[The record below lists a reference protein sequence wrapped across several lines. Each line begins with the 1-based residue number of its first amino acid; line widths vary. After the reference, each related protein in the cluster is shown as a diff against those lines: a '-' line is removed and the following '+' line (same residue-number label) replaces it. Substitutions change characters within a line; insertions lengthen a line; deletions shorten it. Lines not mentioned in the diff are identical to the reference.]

1 MSKVI
6 TTLVVSTFQ
15 AVCALAV
22 VIGLILA
29 ARLLGDLTSLPY
41 LTFGVVVVTAIF
53 LLNTLV
59 KTLPEVFVFNPQMQ
73 PADMRQLGLTMLA
86 FFALLHFYPN
96 QYTALNP
103 LPWPLSQSVINVF
116 REVSLEVPR
125 FLGFAVYL
133 TFYAFG
139 LTGCLYLIV
148 GTGISIA
155 NKMGVIDMTPF
166 DLPDQPETPSLYDL
180 QQKIRALETD
190 LNIAEAKA
198 DDAIAEQTRMTRD
211 LHNTKA
217 NEQAMRQELI
227 SKATNVSVMQK
238 ELAQTETQL
247 REQITQNEELQAS
260 IRDLETIITDLRT
273 RLHSQNA
280 GQSPKAKNTKP
291 AAKLNELI
299 DKEGQ

>member
-1 MSKVI
+1 M
-6 TTLVVSTFQ
+6 
-15 AVCALAV
+15 
-22 VIGLILA
+22 IGLILA

-41 LTFGVVVVTAIF
+41 LAFFACAATAIF

-96 QYTALNP
+96 QYTALNT
-103 LPWPLSQSVINVF
+103 LPWPLSQPLINVI

-155 NKMGVIDMTPF
+155 NKMGSST
-166 DLPDQPETPSLYDL
+166 
-180 QQKIRALETD
+180 
-190 LNIAEAKA
+190 
-198 DDAIAEQTRMTRD
+198 
-211 LHNTKA
+211 
-217 NEQAMRQELI
+217 
-227 SKATNVSVMQK
+227 
-238 ELAQTETQL
+238 
-247 REQITQNEELQAS
+247 
-260 IRDLETIITDLRT
+260 
-273 RLHSQNA
+273 
-280 GQSPKAKNTKP
+280 
-291 AAKLNELI
+291 
-299 DKEGQ
+299 

>member
-59 KTLPEVFVFNPQMQ
+59 KTLPEVLVFNPQTQ
-73 PADMRQLGLTMLA
+73 PSDMRQLGLTMLA
-86 FFALLHFYPN
+86 FFTLLHVHPN
-96 QYTALNP
+96 QYTELDT
-103 LPWPLSQSVINVF
+103 LPWPLSQSVINVIWA
-116 REVSLEVPR
+116 VSLEVPKL
-125 FLGFAVYL
+125 LGFAVYL
-133 TFYAFG
+133 IFYAFG
-139 LTGCLYLIV
+139 LAGCLYLIV
-148 GTGISIA
+148 GTTISIA
-155 NKMGVIDMTPF
+155 NKMGFMDMDPF
-166 DLPDQPETPSLYDL
+166 ELPDRPETPSLYDL
-180 QQKIRALETD
+180 QKKIGALEID
-190 LNIAEAKA
+190 LNIAEGMA
-198 DDAIAEQTRMTRD
+198 DDAIAEQTRMARD
-211 LHNTKA
+211 LHNAKA
-217 NEQAMRQELI
+217 DEQAMRQELI

-238 ELAQTETQL
+238 ELAQTENQL
-247 REQITQNEELQAS
+247 REQITQNEEMQTS

-273 RLHSQNA
+273 RLRSQNA
-280 GQSPKAKNTKP
+280 GQSRKLKKTKP
-291 AAKLNELI
+291 TAKLNELI